1 MKAHRIIL
9 ALAIA
14 SLMTACHISFD
25 GSDTIDFTY
34 DHPERYSAGDATIA
48 QPVQS
53 VVLDWLSGAI
63 DVSYADHGHMRIR
76 EEADTALSDSLRM
89 HHYVD
94 EDGCLHVKFCK
105 RGKYTAA
112 SLNDL
117 GKRLYVEVPRGTS
130 VEGLEINAVNADV
143 RIDSVLSRKLEINT
157 VNGTFDATYPTLP
170 DDIELNAVNTDATL
184 HVLPSAGIT
193 IGMSAVNSGLNSDLP
208 ARKVGKKTVIGD
220 GSCDMEV
227 NAVNGTL
234 SVKELKQ

>member
-14 SLMTACHISFD
+14 SLMTACHIRFD

-53 VVLDWLSGAI
+53 VEIDWFNGAI
-63 DVSYADHGHMRIR
+63 DVAYADHGHMRIR

-117 GKRLYVEVPRGTS
+117 GKRLYVEVPRGTTL
-130 VEGLEINAVNADV
+130 EGLEIKSLNAHV
-143 RIDSVLSRKLEINT
+143 RRYSVLSPKHEINT
-157 VNGTFDATYPTLP
+157 QNGTIDPT
-170 DDIELNAVNTDATL
+170 NTTM
-184 HVLPSAGIT
+184 P
-193 IGMSAVNSGLNSDLP
+193 
-208 ARKVGKKTVIGD
+208 
-220 GSCDMEV
+220 
-227 NAVNGTL
+227 
-234 SVKELKQ
+234 

>member
-14 SLMTACHISFD
+14 SLMTACHIRFD

-34 DHPERYSAGDATIA
+34 DHPERYNAGDATIA
-48 QPVQS
+48 QPVLS
-53 VVLDWLSGAI
+53 VEIDWFNGAI
-63 DVSYADHGHMRIR
+63 DVAYADHGHMRIR

-130 VEGLEINAVNADV
+130 VEGIEINAVNADV
-143 RIDSVLSRKLEINT
+143 HIDGVLSRKLELNT

-193 IGMSAVNSGLNSDLP
+193 IEMSAVNSGLNSELP
-208 ARKVGKKTVIGD
+208 TRKVGKKTVIGD
-220 GSCDMEV
+220 ERCDMEV